1 MPTPEAPCFEL
12 LMITINLPKE
22 PQRERPGV
30 QQNQID
36 PLAARIVRKV
46 PPSARCPT
54 PIGFWDAKRGSRV
67 VRLVPHFGYPI
78 WVVTT

>member
-12 LMITINLPKE
+12 LMITISLPKE

-46 PPSARCPT
+46 PPSARRPT
-54 PIGFWDAKRGSRV
+54 PIGFGTRSAAAELCVSYLISDT
-67 VRLVPHFGYPI
+67 PFGL
-78 WVVTT
+78 